1 MASVMTVLGP
11 VAPED
16 LGFTH
21 IHEHLALSLAPH
33 DPSIAPIDD
42 WDLAIEE
49 LGYFRRAGGQT
60 VVELTPIGARVDA
73 PSRKHGEALQHVSRT
88 LGVHVVAGTSFM
100 YEPSFPQQYREYTAD
115 ELAEVMIG
123 ELNVGLQGTN
133 ARAGIIGEIGT
144 GGGEWF
150 SPLEERLLQASAMAH
165 KATGAVVYTHTF
177 AGRLGLKQVRV
188 LESAGVDPSR
198 IIIGHLDSG
207 ESPAADWPYHI
218 EIARTGAY
226 VAYDEVGRLGD
237 SAWSRFYFPSDE
249 QRVRGVVEL
258 VVAGFLRQILLSQDV
273 CRKFRLHRHGGTGY
287 DHLPCSFVPMLLD
300 AGLSQ
305 AEVDTIMVENPRRVL
320 TLG

>member
-21 IHEHLALSLAPH
+21 IHEHLALHLAAPEPSLA
-33 DPSIAPIDD
+33 SIDD
-42 WDLAIEE
+42 WDEALDEVTH
-49 LGYFRRAGGQT
+49 FQRAGGRT
-60 VVELTPIGARVDA
+60 VVDLTPIGIRADGPA
-73 PSRKHGEALQHVSRT
+73 RKHGEALQQISRASG
-88 LGVHVVAGTSFM
+88 LHIIAGTSFM
-100 YEPSFPQQYREYTAD
+100 YEPSFPNQYRECTAE

-150 SPLEERLLQASAMAH
+150 SLLEERLLQASALAH
-165 KATGAVVYTHTF
+165 RATGATVYTHTF
-177 AGRLGLKQVRV
+177 AGRLGLKQLRM
-188 LESAGVDPSR
+188 LENAGVDPSR

-218 EIARTGAY
+218 EIARGGAY

-237 SAWSRFYFPSDE
+237 SAKQWFYFPSDE

-258 VVAGFLRQILLSQDV
+258 VAAGFIRQVLLSQDV

-287 DHLPCSFVPMLLD
+287 DHLPRSFVPMLLD
-300 AGLSQ
+300 AGLTQ
-305 AEVDTIMVENPRRVL
+305 AEVNIIMVENPRRVL
-320 TLG
+320 II